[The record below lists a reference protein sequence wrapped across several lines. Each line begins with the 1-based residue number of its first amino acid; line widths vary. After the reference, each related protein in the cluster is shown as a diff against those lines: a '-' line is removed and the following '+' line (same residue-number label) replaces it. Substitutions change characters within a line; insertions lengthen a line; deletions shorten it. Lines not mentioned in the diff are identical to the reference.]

1 MKQLFRSVTLTLS
14 LIVAFVAGANAAA
27 NGHNCILMINSYSA
41 FHPNSN
47 GIIQM
52 VVDTLSSSKDS
63 EIYVS
68 HMNAFQM
75 KDINDLKNYE
85 TSLFRQYSAKRP
97 DILILVG
104 NVSFTLCED
113 LNRQWPGIDM
123 ILCGEKDFTG
133 AKNLILSRKAL
144 KPEQRIPIEKLKS
157 RLNITMIQAGSFI
170 DENVRLMKQM
180 LPEMNT
186 FIYIGDGGWLCEQ
199 NDYEIRESL
208 RQHDKGMK
216 YMYYSSDKMTADSLN
231 EQLSILDPSKTGIL
245 FSSWR
250 RGSVGDQ
257 NAAMTATAYRS
268 ICAVGLPIFSYR
280 NIGIT
285 DGTGTVGGCI
295 LDRKDCAYRIILAIN
310 KVLGGADARSIP
322 FYYEKAVPT
331 FNFARLVRTGL
342 NPDLCPQH
350 SVFYDKPF
358 SFWKS
363 YGYYIIIGG
372 LLAVLAMVSLFLY
385 RNNRIVAKVKRLQQ
399 MESES
404 RSRKSNLIDNM
415 PILYMC
421 EELVKNEDG
430 VVVETIYRDVNKH
443 FVNNFFTMQD
453 CIGKKGS
460 ELFPGSMPQFL
471 YFMNI
476 ALQKKTS
483 ITFLYNYKE
492 IDKQYEVVL
501 CPNED
506 GTLMDLFCID
516 RTELHRTQ
524 TQLRGVNK
532 KLSMALEV
540 ASITPWKWDLNDKQ
554 IHCQINKSVGDTL
567 STTVSSGYDIVETDE
582 EFFASIVKEDRDRVK
597 ASFTDLIEGRTSKVT
612 AEYRMLRE
620 INGRKSIE
628 WVEAQAGVE
637 LYDKAGKPQALI
649 GSVQVITHR
658 KNMEQQLITAKEQ
671 AEKADKMKSA
681 FLANMSHEIR
691 TPLNAIVGFSQILA
705 TTDNQEEK
713 TEYVSII
720 ENNNNL
726 LLQLIGDILDLSKV
740 EAGTMEF
747 NYSDFDLNDL
757 MANMEN
763 TCKTKLYADRPV
775 QLISKCGLPEC
786 YIRSERNRL
795 SQLIIN
801 LVTNAIKFTQ
811 QGSITLGYEKQ
822 EDGMLHF
829 YVTDTGCGIAPD
841 KQQKV
846 FERFAKLN
854 NFVPGTGLG
863 LAICKAIVEHMG
875 GQIGV
880 RSEVGKG
887 STFWFTLPYKPAVQT
902 KQKEEVEQ
910 RVVAVPTEKVNIL
923 VAEDNASNYKLVE
936 TILGKEYNLYH
947 AWDGRE
953 AVELYE
959 KYKPQLILMDINMPE
974 MNGYEATKEIR
985 KLSQTVPIVALT
997 AYAYASDAQ
1006 KTHDAGMDAYMS
1018 KPLNA
1023 KQLKDMV
1030 SSMMHK
1036 HFVFI

>member
-1 MKQLFRSVTLTLS
+1 MKQLFRSITLTVL
-14 LIVAFVAGANAAA
+14 LLLAIVAETSAAA

-47 GIIQM
+47 GIIQL
-52 VVDTLSSSKDS
+52 VVDTLSQSKDS

-75 KDINDLKNYE
+75 NSVNDLKRYE
-85 TSLFRQYSAKRP
+85 ANLFRQYSSKRP

-113 LNRQWPGIDM
+113 LNKQWPGIDM

-133 AKNLILSRKAL
+133 PTNLIIGKHAL
-144 KPEQRIPIEKLKS
+144 RENQRISLEKLKS
-157 RLNITMIQAGSFI
+157 KLNITMIQAGSFI
-170 DENVRLMKQM
+170 DENIKLMKQM
-180 LPEMNT
+180 LPEMST
-186 FIYIGDGGWLCEQ
+186 FIYIGDGSWLCEQ
-199 NDYEIRESL
+199 NDYDIREKL
-208 RQHDKGMK
+208 HEHYQGIK
-216 YMYYSSDKMTADSLN
+216 YQYFSSEHMTADSLN
-231 EQLSILDPSKTGIL
+231 MRLSTLDPKKTGIL
-245 FSSWR
+245 YSSWR
-250 RGSVGDQ
+250 RGSVYDQ
-257 NAAMTATAYRS
+257 NAAMTAVAYRS
-268 ICAVGLPIFSYR
+268 ICSLGLPIFSYR

-285 DGTGTVGGCI
+285 DGTGTVGGYI
-295 LDRKDCAYRIILAIN
+295 LDRKDCSYRMISAIN
-310 KVLGGADARSIP
+310 KILNGAEARNIP
-322 FYYEKAVPT
+322 FHYEKGVPT
-331 FNFARLVRTGL
+331 FNFARVVRTGL
-342 NPDLCPQH
+342 NPDLCPKH
-350 SVFYDKPF
+350 SVFHDMPF
-358 SFWKS
+358 SVWKN
-363 YGYYIIIGG
+363 YGYYIILSVIIVILAIIG
-372 LLAVLAMVSLFLY
+372 FTLY
-385 RNNRIVAKVKRLQQ
+385 RHNRIMSKVRHLQQ
-399 MESES
+399 LETES
-404 RSRKSNLIDNM
+404 RSRKYNLIDNM
-415 PILYMC
+415 PILYMY
-421 EELVKNEDG
+421 EELVKNDDG
-430 VVVETIYRDVNKH
+430 VVIETIYRDVNKY
-443 FVNNFFTMQD
+443 FVNNFYGMED

-460 ELFPGSMPQFL
+460 ELFPESMPQFL

-492 IDKQYEVVL
+492 IDKYYEVVL
-501 CPNED
+501 SPSED
-506 GTLMDLFCID
+506 INFMDLFCID
-516 RTELHRTQ
+516 RTELHHAQ
-524 TQLRGVNK
+524 MQLRGVNK

-540 ASITPWKWDLNDKQ
+540 ASITPWRWDLKENA
-554 IHCQINKSVGDTL
+554 IHCQINKSFEENIGGN
-567 STTVSSGYDIVETDE
+567 VSSGYDVVETEDE
-582 EFFASIVKEDRDRVK
+582 YFASIAKEDREHVRT
-597 ASFTDLIEGRTSKVT
+597 SFADLIEGHTNKVT
-612 AEYRMLRE
+612 AEYRMLRDT
-620 INGRKSIE
+620 NGHKSIE
-628 WVEAQAGVE
+628 WVEAQAAVE
-637 LYDKAGKPQALI
+637 SYDNEGKPQALV
-649 GSVQVITHR
+649 GSIQVITHR
-658 KNMEQQLITAKEQ
+658 KTMEQQLITAKEQ
-671 AEKADKMKSA
+671 AETADRMKSA

-713 TEYVSII
+713 TEYISII

-747 NYSDFDLNDL
+747 NYSDFDLNKL
-757 MANMEN
+757 MANMEE
-763 TCKTKLYADRPV
+763 TCRTKMYADRPV
-775 QLISKCGLPEC
+775 QLICKCGMTDC

-822 EDGMLHF
+822 DDGMLHF

-863 LAICKAIVEHMG
+863 LAICKAIAEHMG

-887 STFWFTLPYKPAVQT
+887 STFWFTLPYKPAVPN
-902 KQKEEVEQ
+902 KPKEVEQ
-910 RVVAVPTEKVNIL
+910 RVVAVPTDKVNIL

-947 AWDGRE
+947 AWDGKE
-953 AVELYE
+953 AVEMYS